1 MRITLKTQ
9 RDLLYSPGI
18 QPGEVKGKSSP
29 PAASKLVYVTT
40 NKAVLLREGELGSAC
55 LRQEITPKESEIR
68 KMRRGRAPE
77 TY

>member
-29 PAASKLVYVTT
+29 PAASKSVYVTT
-40 NKAVLLREGELGSAC
+40 NKAVLLREGELGSAS
-55 LRQEITPKESEIR
+55 LAAGNLPKGI
-68 KMRRGRAPE
+68 
-77 TY
+77 